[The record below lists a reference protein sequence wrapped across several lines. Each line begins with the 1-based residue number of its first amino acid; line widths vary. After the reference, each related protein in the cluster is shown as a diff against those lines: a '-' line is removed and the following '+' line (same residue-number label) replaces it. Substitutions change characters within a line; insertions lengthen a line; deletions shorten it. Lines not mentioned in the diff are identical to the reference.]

1 MIIGTVTL
9 LVLLF
14 GGGALETFFIDDMNK
29 GVKQFVIGEDR
40 KKEILADLKGSEKM
54 IKEYNKQRKLRFKEY
69 KKLNVSHES
78 TSKELTDLFIVLMDE
93 RGEFQN
99 RFMDDRIAVSKKI
112 KPDEWTAI
120 IEHAGLIEDKNQEK
134 LQKKI
139 DKAEAKGK
147 EPFEKTREAITKNV
161 LDAARQ
167 QLLLGRL
174 DAMLNNFNEL
184 AGRIGSFSAKDNGLL
199 VRQDASK
206 EEMKQVAGKIN
217 ELRYATFNNLVGFH
231 MVVKEN
237 TDAPEREKIMKKFNN
252 DMSLTVH

>member
-1 MIIGTVTL
+1 MLVATMTVL
-9 LVLLF
+9 ILLF
-14 GGGALETFFIDDMNK
+14 GGGSFETFFIDDLNK
-29 GVKQFVIGEDR
+29 GVKEYVADEDR
-40 KKEILADLKGSEKM
+40 KKEILADLKISKELV
-54 IKEYNKQRKLRFKEY
+54 KEYNKQRKTRFKEFEE
-69 KKLNVSHES
+69 LNVSRET
-78 TSKELTDLFIVLMDE
+78 TSKELTEFFNVLMDE

-99 RFMDDRIAVSKKI
+99 RFIDDRIAVSKKI

-184 AGRIGSFSAKDNGLL
+184 AGKINSFNVGDSGLL

-206 EEMKQVAGKIN
+206 EELKQVAGKIN
-217 ELRYATFNNLVGFH
+217 ELRYATFNYLVGFH

-237 TDAPEREKIMKKFNN
+237 TDAPEWDKIMKEFNK